1 MSAAPDEIDYS
12 PREYGFSP
20 LRCVVWSG
28 VLFGGLTVGGML
40 IRWGLELMS

>member
-1 MSAAPDEIDYS
+1 MSATTKGRSEH
-12 PREYGFSP
+12 GFSP
-20 LRCVVWSG
+20 LCCLVWSG